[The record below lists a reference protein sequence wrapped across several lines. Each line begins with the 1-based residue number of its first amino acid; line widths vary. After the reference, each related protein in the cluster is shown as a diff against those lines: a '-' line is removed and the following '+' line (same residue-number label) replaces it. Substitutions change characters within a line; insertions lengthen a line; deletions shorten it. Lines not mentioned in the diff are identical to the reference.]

1 LVEFSDSIEI
11 RHGDFLIEFDRALA
25 RKNCEY
31 ASRRASER
39 LNAPRLWAMRSG
51 WSERVARED
60 FRAGRREAQYKWRQL
75 ALEWDPIS
83 RAELAEASRAQWS
96 LAS

>member
-1 LVEFSDSIEI
+1 
-11 RHGDFLIEFDRALA
+11 
-25 RKNCEY
+25 
-31 ASRRASER
+31 
-39 LNAPRLWAMRSG
+39 MRSG